1 MKKTTI
7 IIMLL
12 AVSLFC
18 KAQIT
23 NTLYTQLQNFPIENY
38 LNKPID
44 TLLAHLPAG
53 YDTAFYIG
61 SAGSLNVG
69 ATLQVNYM
77 PNYQFWID
85 IGITDAQFITVRKNF
100 MLGTPDILWPLNL
113 LRKEKIGSITIFYGA
128 YQILKEADIYQI
140 LMLYERIWKR

>member
-1 MKKTTI
+1 MKKLLLVFTLTI
-7 IIMLL
+7 
-12 AVSLFC
+12 VSFFF
-18 KAQIT
+18 KAQSQP
-23 NTLYTQLQNFPIENY
+23 TLYTLLQNFPLQDY

-61 SAGSLNVG
+61 SAGSVNMG

-85 IGITDAQFITVRKNF
+85 ISITDAQYITVRKNF
-100 MLGTPDILWPLNL
+100 MLGRPEVLWPLYL
-113 LRKEKIGSITIFYGA
+113 LRKEKVGSITIFYGA
-128 YQILKEADIYQI
+128 YQILKEVSIF
-140 LMLYERIWKR
+140 

>member
-1 MKKTTI
+1 
-7 IIMLL
+7 MLL
-12 AVSLFC
+12 TASVIC
-18 KAQIT
+18 KSQT
-23 NTLYTQLQNFPIENY
+23 TSTLYTQLQNFPIENY

-61 SAGSLNVG
+61 SAGSLIRG

-85 IGITDAQFITVRKNF
+85 ISIIDAQYITVKRN
-100 MLGTPDILWPLNL
+100 LYIPADIAWPLSL
-113 LRKEKIGSITIFYGA
+113 LRKEKVGSITIFTGA
-128 YQILKEADIYQI
+128 YQILKEARIY
-140 LMLYERIWKR
+140 